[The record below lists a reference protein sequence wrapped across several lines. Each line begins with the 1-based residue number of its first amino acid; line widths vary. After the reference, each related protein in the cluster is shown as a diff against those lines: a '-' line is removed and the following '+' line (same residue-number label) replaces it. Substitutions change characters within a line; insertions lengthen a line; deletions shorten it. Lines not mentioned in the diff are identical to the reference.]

1 MDTAVTA
8 PTTREPSS
16 GRLVAASL
24 VGILALLLVAAGGVG
39 LWARLSSDGGY
50 VLTGTHPYQTGGRA
64 IVSHAMDVD
73 EFPSWLVAKLR
84 VKPPSDKP
92 LFVGVAH
99 QKDIDRYLAGVRHST
114 VEDVNFGPFEVDYSS
129 QAGTRAPNRP
139 GQQTFWL
146 DSSTG
151 SGQQSVAWKVRN
163 GSYRFVVMN
172 ADGSAGVHADAK
184 VGATLHGA
192 LVVVLA
198 SPPPPPPPPPPA
210 PPPRLRGRS
219 R

>member
-1 MDTAVTA
+1 MDTAVTTPT

-24 VGILALLLVAAGGVG
+24 VGILALLLLAVGGAG
-39 LWARLSSDGGY
+39 LWARASSDGGY
-50 VLTGTHPYQTGGRA
+50 VSTGTHPYQTGGRA
-64 IVSHAMDVD
+64 IVSDAMDVD
-73 EFPSWLVAKLR
+73 ELPSWLVAKLR
-84 VKPPSDKP
+84 VKATSDKP
-92 LFVGVAH
+92 LFVGVAPRA
-99 QKDIDRYLAGVRHST
+99 DVDRYLAGVRHST

-129 QAGTRAPNRP
+129 QPGTRTPNRP
-139 GQQTFWL
+139 AQQTFWIN
-146 DSSTG
+146 SSTG
-151 SGQQSVAWKVRN
+151 AGQQSVAWKIKN

-198 SPPPPPPPPPPA
+198 A
-210 PPPRLRGRS
+210 LAAGLALLGLAVTLIVRS

>member
-1 MDTAVTA
+1 MDTAVTT

-24 VGILALLLVAAGGVG
+24 VGILALLLLAVGGAGV
-39 LWARLSSDGGY
+39 WARATSDHGY
-50 VLTGTHPYQTGGRA
+50 VSTGTHPYETSGRA
-64 IVSHAMDVD
+64 IVTDAMDVK

-84 VKPPSDKP
+84 VKATSDKP
-92 LFVGVAH
+92 LFVGVAK
-99 QKDIDRYLAGVRHST
+99 QKDVDRYLAGVRHST

-129 QAGTRAPNRP
+129 QPGAKAPNRP

-151 SGQQSVAWKVRN
+151 SGQQSVAWKVQN

-172 ADGSAGVHADAK
+172 ADGSTGVHADAK

-192 LVVVLA
+192 FIAALAALVAGLA
-198 SPPPPPPPPPPA
+198 LLGLA
-210 PPPRLRGRS
+210 VTLIVRGR
-219 R
+219 